1 MPRLTIPK
9 KRLQNFPCQTFV
21 VVAFSPSPSP
31 PLAVSFACR
40 RLSRVAVSHSRVS
53 PRRLSSA
60 MSNSRGGQTAQQ
72 SNFVGETVDAKGI
85 EVQRRFTAFLNE

>member
-1 MPRLTIPK
+1 MPNATPHHPQKGSKTFRVKLSSSSRSPPPLRRL
-9 KRLQNFPCQTFV
+9 
-21 VVAFSPSPSP
+21 SPS
-31 PLAVSFACR
+31 
-40 RLSRVAVSHSRVS
+40 LSRVAVSHSRVS

>member
-1 MPRLTIPK
+1 
-9 KRLQNFPCQTFV
+9 
-21 VVAFSPSPSP
+21 
-31 PLAVSFACR
+31 
-40 RLSRVAVSHSRVS
+40 
-53 PRRLSSA
+53 